1 MIGFTIEAVDGHSG
15 RCMDFLLDDRFWK
28 VRYVVV
34 DALSLAGERGVIL
47 PPTVIG
53 TPVCDRRVLPVQLT
67 RRQIEGSPPLAG
79 RPPVSQQ
86 HDARLRNRHRPGDDR
101 PRAARQTVRTSAE
114 HHAVSSVVTPVEE
127 RHLRSACEVVGYQV
141 RAADR
146 EIGRV
151 DDLIVDDGPWLV
163 RYLAVATGAW
173 LEGRPVLVAKEWFG
187 GVDRTSATVEVSLTA
202 EAIATSPEY
211 DPRVPPS
218 RDLERRLYGHLG
230 RLPYWEI

>member
-1 MIGFTIEAVDGHSG
+1 MIGFTIEATDGNSG
-15 RCMDFLLDDRFWK
+15 RCKDFLFDDRFWK

-34 DALSLAGERGVIL
+34 DAVSVTGERGVIL
-47 PPTVIG
+47 PPTAIG
-53 TPVCDRRVLPVQLT
+53 TAVCDRRVLPVQLT

-86 HDARLRNRHRPGDDR
+86 HDAQLWNRSHPTGDR
-101 PRAARQTVRTSAE
+101 TKAARRPFRTPAG
-114 HHAVSSVVTPVEE
+114 HHAVSSVVTPVQE
-127 RHLRSACEVVGYQV
+127 RHLRSAREIVGYRV
-141 RAADR
+141 RAAGR

-151 DDLIVDDGPWLV
+151 HDLIVDDRPWSV

-187 GVDRTSATVEVSLTA
+187 GVDRTCATVDVRLTA

-218 RDLERRLYGHLG
+218 RDFERRLYEHLG
-230 RLPYWEI
+230 RLPYWDI